1 LANEKTPLRDTAPS
15 TPQRA
20 NKTADRSTVAR
31 RRVIVGVVI
40 AVVVIGGLFLFLSG
54 GNNPVSD
61 ALGITSPSPVPEFT
75 FNHKHVTSGFEATV
89 AKVNKEKQQHA
100 AKQITPAVQAAV
112 TQLLQTGYVDPDTW
126 GDAGA
131 IDDLFTGT
139 AKDQVEPNVDTL
151 TLGTAAADTYE
162 SFDPS
167 NANRLKVVAMTDGN
181 AAAIR
186 SMATFEFTGKANQSD
201 GNVAKVTVTGTLF
214 FVPEGN
220 DWKIEAFSV
229 QREIKPMQPK
239 SSATTSTASS
249 SESP

>member
-40 AVVVIGGLFLFLSG
+40 AVVVIGALFFILSKD
-54 GNNPVSD
+54 NP
-61 ALGITSPSPVPEFT
+61 ITSIIPGVESSPVPEFA

-89 AKVNKEKQQHA
+89 AKVNKDKQQHA
-100 AKQITPAVQAAV
+100 AKQVTPAVQAAV

-201 GNVAKVTVTGTLF
+201 GTVAKVTVTGTLF

-220 DWKIEAFSV
+220 DWRIEAFSV
-229 QREIKPMQPK
+229 QREIKPMTPK
-239 SSATTSTASS
+239 SSATSATASS
-249 SESP
+249 SEAP